1 MSEWYNEFNSSFW
14 ITTLG
19 LLLGSASMCI
29 SYAYRSKCNRIL
41 LCCGFINIERDVL
54 AEEHID
60 EIVQIQPVNVPNLN
74 SMPTSRRGSFTL
86 VPPV

>member
-19 LLLGSASMCI
+19 LLLGSVSVCFGYM
-29 SYAYRSKCNRIL
+29 YKSKCSKLL
-41 LCCGFINIERDVL
+41 LCCGLINVERDIL

-60 EIVQIQPVNVPNLN
+60 EIVPVQPANL
-74 SMPTSRRGSFTL
+74 SSPSASRRGSFTL
-86 VPPV
+86 VPV